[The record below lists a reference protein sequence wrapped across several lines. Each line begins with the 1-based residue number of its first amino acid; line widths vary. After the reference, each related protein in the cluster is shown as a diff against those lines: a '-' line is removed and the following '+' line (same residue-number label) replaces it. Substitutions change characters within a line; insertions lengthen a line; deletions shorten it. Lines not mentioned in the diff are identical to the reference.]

1 MSTIQKSLNN
11 LLASK
16 PDATVFSSLR
26 ALVATVTADP
36 EIQLELSPK
45 AINNYKRHITNC
57 SKVGTLPDINTIAQC
72 GYHLLNHDDT
82 CTRFGNNTS
91 MSKSVAGLS
100 ARAIVLGDPSS
111 RTLDMLVELTGTFL
125 LLLFFFMHLHDPHIT
140 HTHTHVLTFLFIHL
154 HSLHPFNIFDFTHDL
169 TFLFYQFTF
178 FYPFQ
183 HFLIFFFTNREIKC
197 NYQK

>member
-111 RTLDMLVELTGTFL
+111 RTLDMLVEQTGMHFL
-125 LLLFFFMHLHDPHIT
+125 CIHMIET
-140 HTHTHVLTFLFIHL
+140 SHTHTHMCLHIFLSIYILYTHSIFLISHMILHFFSINL
-154 HSLHPFNIFDFTHDL
+154 HSFTHFNIF
-169 TFLFYQFTF
+169 
-178 FYPFQ
+178 
-183 HFLIFFFTNREIKC
+183 
-197 NYQK
+197 

>member
-111 RTLDMLVELTGTFL
+111 RTLDMLVELTGMHFL
-125 LLLFFFMHLHDPHIT
+125 CIHMIETSHT
-140 HTHTHVLTFLFIHL
+140 HTHTCAYI
-154 HSLHPFNIFDFTHDL
+154 S
-169 TFLFYQFTF
+169 FYPFTF
-178 FYPFQ
+178 FTPIQYF
-183 HFLIFFFTNREIKC
+183 
-197 NYQK
+197 

>member
-111 RTLDMLVELTGTFL
+111 RTLDMLVELTGTF
-125 LLLFFFMHLHDPHIT
+125 FFIVFFMHPHDRNIT
-140 HTHTHVLTFLFIHL
+140 HTHTHMCLHIFLSIYILYTHSIFLISHMILHFFSINL
-154 HSLHPFNIFDFTHDL
+154 HSFTHFNIF
-169 TFLFYQFTF
+169 
-178 FYPFQ
+178 
-183 HFLIFFFTNREIKC
+183 
-197 NYQK
+197 

>member
-111 RTLDMLVELTGTFL
+111 RTLDMLVELTGKHFSCFC
-125 LLLFFFMHLHDPHIT
+125 FFVCIHMIETSHT
-140 HTHTHVLTFLFIHL
+140 HTHTCAYI
-154 HSLHPFNIFDFTHDL
+154 S
-169 TFLFYQFTF
+169 FYPFTF
-178 FYPFQ
+178 FTPIQYF
-183 HFLIFFFTNREIKC
+183 
-197 NYQK
+197 

>member
-125 LLLFFFMHLHDPHIT
+125 LLLFFFMQST
-140 HTHTHVLTFLFIHL
+140 
-154 HSLHPFNIFDFTHDL
+154 
-169 TFLFYQFTF
+169 
-178 FYPFQ
+178 
-183 HFLIFFFTNREIKC
+183 
-197 NYQK
+197 